1 MCDAG
6 SALRFARNATE
17 PTALLGVQVNAS
29 EFVKRDGAKLVLDG
43 RPFYFA
49 GFCNYYMLTRAADKT
64 GSGRKEV
71 RWPSFLSFVPCTFC
85 VRLK

>member
-1 MCDAG
+1 MYDVGALG
-6 SALRFARNATE
+6 FARMPLSGLRFF
-17 PTALLGVQVNAS
+17 GGQVNAS
-29 EFVKRDGAKLVLDG
+29 EFVVRAGAKLMLDG

-71 RWPSFLSFVPCTFC
+71 RWPSFPSLVP
-85 VRLK
+85 